1 MSIEVAMSMLTS
13 EIKKLE
19 AEASIVGIIRGQAKN
34 PSGRL
39 TEFGK
44 KLITICLEDRIPQ
57 SVVAKLLDI
66 SSAAVNQH
74 AAKDQVR
81 VMDIKTKCAT
91 IRWDYD
97 EVDVSVKFTGPR
109 EGIRDYNGKA
119 KFGRFEGAEYIMIH
133 YDRTLAAVCG
143 QAMSIICDQ
152 RLASGITTLVSIS
165 GAPSIEGFVESVN
178 VPFGINDPNS
188 FPIVLICLKKLL
200 V

>member
-1 MSIEVAMSMLTS
+1 MSIDIAMSMLAS

-19 AEASIVGIIRGQAKN
+19 GEAYIASIIRGQAKSPN
-34 PSGRL
+34 GRL

-44 KLITICLEDRIPQ
+44 KLTKICLEDHMPQ
-57 SVVAKLLDI
+57 RVVAKLLDI

-74 AAKDQVR
+74 AAKDGVR
-81 VMDIKTKCAT
+81 TMDVKTKYAM

-119 KFGRFEGAEYIMIH
+119 KIGRFEGAEYIMIH

-143 QAMSIICDQ
+143 QAMAIICDQ
-152 RLASGITTLVSIS
+152 QLGSGITTLVSID
-165 GAPSIEGFVESVN
+165 GETPVEGFVESVN

-188 FPIVLICLKKLL
+188 FPIVLICLKRLL
-200 V
+200 A